1 MSNWTLSLWVLK
13 CLVELALLYVCVTRR
28 VRIIWL
34 LALYTF
40 TSSLGL
46 MLIFDHLPTLFVTA
60 TRWVDI
66 TGTLMM
72 CFIFTQLASYIVDGK
87 KEYYPVFGMFAVL
100 ITTQTVC
107 CKLNTIYSS
116 IFLNRLNI
124 LLWIISLLGLI
135 FTCRRFPRSVRVL
148 PVNFM
153 SMTIVLPHQS
163 VLIPHNNQGGELNYQ

>member
-66 TGTLMM
+66 TGTLIM
-72 CFIFTQLASYIVDGK
+72 CFIFTQLVSYVVEG
-87 KEYYPVFGMFAVL
+87 EAGYCPVLAMFVVL

-107 CKLNTIYSS
+107 YKLNTIYTSV
-116 IFLNRLNI
+116 FFNRLNI
-124 LLWIISLLGLI
+124 ILWIVSLFGLI
-135 FTCRRFPRSVRVL
+135 LTCRRFPRSIRGIL
-148 PVNFM
+148 PIDFM

-163 VLIPHNNQGGELNYQ
+163 VLIPHDNQSS